1 MPTYLYKAKTLEGK
15 DQSGILEAEDEHRL
29 ARTLRQ
35 QGLIL
40 IKAELEKKEKKKNKI
55 AFSLP
60 FFNKVSLVE
69 KMIFARNL
77 QVMIAAGLP
86 LPRALSTLIAQTKSK
101 KFKRALSDI
110 QEEVMKGK
118 SFSESLEQ
126 WPDIFSELF
135 RNMLKVG
142 EEAGTLEE
150 VLKVLAQQMEREY
163 ELKSKITGAM
173 IYPAVIICAMM
184 GIGIMMLIMVVP
196 QLAETFEELE
206 IELPLTTR
214 VVIGLA
220 TFLVERWYL
229 FIVIVVF
236 LIFLFLQ
243 ALKTEKGK
251 KVIDTVTLRIPIVSS
266 IVKKT
271 NSAYTARTLSSLIAA
286 GVPIIRALEITAG
299 TLGNIHYKTA
309 ITESVKKVKKGEKL
323 SDALKPYREIYSPMV
338 EQMVAVG
345 EETGETSAI
354 LAKLAEFFEEEV
366 GRATQ
371 NLASVIEPVLMIIIG
386 AVIGFFAVSMIQ
398 PMYSML
404 GAL

>member
-1 MPTYLYKAKTLEGK
+1 
-15 DQSGILEAEDEHRL
+15 
-29 ARTLRQ
+29 
-35 QGLIL
+35 
-40 IKAELEKKEKKKNKI
+40 
-55 AFSLP
+55 
-60 FFNKVSLVE
+60 
-69 KMIFARNL
+69 
-77 QVMIAAGLP
+77 
-86 LPRALSTLIAQTKSK
+86 
-101 KFKRALSDI
+101 
-110 QEEVMKGK
+110 
-118 SFSESLEQ
+118 
-126 WPDIFSELF
+126 
-135 RNMLKVG
+135 
-142 EEAGTLEE
+142 
-150 VLKVLAQQMEREY
+150 
-163 ELKSKITGAM
+163 
-173 IYPAVIICAMM
+173 MM

-251 KVIDTVTLRIPIVSS
+251 KVIDTVTLKIPIVSS